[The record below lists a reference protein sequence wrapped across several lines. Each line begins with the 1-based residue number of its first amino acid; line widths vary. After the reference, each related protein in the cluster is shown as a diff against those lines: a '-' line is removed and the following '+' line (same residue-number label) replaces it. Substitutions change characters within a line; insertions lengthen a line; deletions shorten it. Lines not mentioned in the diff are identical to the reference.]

1 MLTELMFIAL
11 VVCLLFCESAKEKFA
26 HAMSIGALLE
36 SVVIE
41 YAVNRSVLPS
51 ENHRRV
57 PKVRARVVQLS
68 LRWRLTG
75 FKTAL

>member
-26 HAMSIGALLE
+26 HAMSIGTLLE

-41 YAVNRSVLPS
+41 NAVIWISLAIRKSQAHAKSACQARSLGASAALP
-51 ENHRRV
+51 
-57 PKVRARVVQLS
+57 
-68 LRWRLTG
+68 
-75 FKTAL
+75 